1 MQERH
6 LALWLLAVLT
16 IVWGFNWPIMRVG
29 VLGVEPWTFRAFT
42 TVFGGIALLIAAYIG
57 RQRIRVPWDQF
68 RLICLIGPV
77 SIGGWMV
84 FSALGLEHMASGRAA
99 IVAYTMPLWAVIFA
113 RLVLGEAITWRRSVG
128 LAVGLTGMVILIS
141 GDLPAIGES
150 PLGVIYM
157 LCGAVS
163 WGLGTVLFKRAPW
176 RIPVPV
182 IIGWQLLVISVPIT
196 IVAFVTET
204 PRLDYSA
211 WSWFTLAYQIFAG
224 ALIGNY
230 AWAKIV
236 TLLPAGVAA
245 ISSLVI
251 PVIGVLSG
259 AAILGE
265 PVTWRELVALTC
277 VVAALAFVLVRKNTG
292 RHSSNRVGEQD

>member
-1 MQERH
+1 MDDRR
-6 LALWLLAVLT
+6 LAFTLLAVLT
-16 IVWGFNWPIMRVG
+16 VVWGLNWPIMRVG

-42 TVFGGIALLIAAYIG
+42 TVFGGIALLSVAVIG
-57 RQRIRVPWDQF
+57 GQRIRVPRDQLK
-68 RLICLIGPV
+68 LIVMIAPV

-99 IVAYTMPLWAVIFA
+99 IAAYTMPLWAVIFA
-113 RLVLGEAITWRRSVG
+113 RFLLDEPITWRRMLGLGLG
-128 LAVGLTGMVILIS
+128 LAGMAILIG

-150 PLGVIYM
+150 PLGIFYM
-157 LCGAVS
+157 LCGALT

-182 IIGWQLLVISVPIT
+182 IVGWQFIVVAIPIT
-196 IVAFVTET
+196 AIAFLTEAPDFNYT
-204 PRLDYSA
+204 T
-211 WSWFTLAYQIFAG
+211 WSWFTIAYQIFAG

-245 ISSLVI
+245 ISSLLI
-251 PVIGVLSG
+251 PVIGVVSG
-259 AAILGE
+259 ALILSE
-265 PVTWRELVALTC
+265 PITWREIVALIC
-277 VVAALAFVLVRKNTG
+277 VIGALAVVLVGPIAKPKRI
-292 RHSSNRVGEQD
+292 R

>member
-1 MQERH
+1 MQERR
-6 LALWLLAVLT
+6 LALYLLAVLT
-16 IVWGFNWPIMRVG
+16 VVWGLNWPIMKVG
-29 VLGVEPWTFRAFT
+29 IEGVEPWTFRAFT
-42 TVFGGIALLIAAYIG
+42 TVFGGIAMLAAAYVSG
-57 RQRIRVPWDQF
+57 QRIRVPWDQF

-113 RLVLGEAITWRRSVG
+113 RILLGEKITWRRSIG
-128 LAVGLTGMVILIS
+128 LFIGLTGMVILIS

-157 LCGAVS
+157 LCGALT
-163 WGLGTVLFKRAPW
+163 WGAGTVLFKRAPW

-182 IIGWQLLVISVPIT
+182 IIGWQLLVIAVPIT
-196 IVAFVTET
+196 TVAFLTET
-204 PRLDYSA
+204 PRLDYAA
-211 WSWFTLAYQIFAG
+211 WSWFTIAYQIFAG

-245 ISSLVI
+245 ISSLII

-259 AAILGE
+259 AIILGE
-265 PVTWRELVALTC
+265 PVTWRELVALVC
-277 VVAALAFVLVRKNTG
+277 VVAALAFVLVRKREK
-292 RHSSNRVGEQD
+292 RHDVNPVDQQD

>member
-1 MQERH
+1 MDERR
-6 LALWLLAVLT
+6 LAFTLLAALT
-16 IVWGFNWPIMRVG
+16 VVWGLNWPVMRVG

-42 TVFGGIALLIAAYIG
+42 TVFGGLVLLAAAYVNG
-57 RQRIRVPWDQF
+57 QRITVPRDQF
-68 RLICLIGPV
+68 RLICMIAPV

-113 RLVLGEAITWRRSVG
+113 RFLLDEPITWRRVVG
-128 LAVGLTGMVILIS
+128 LATGLAGMVVLIG

-150 PLGVIYM
+150 PLGAIYM
-157 LCGAVS
+157 LCAAVT

-182 IIGWQLLVISVPIT
+182 IVGWQFLVLSVPIT
-196 IVAFVTET
+196 AVALIVET
-204 PRLDYSA
+204 PDFNYTA
-211 WSWFTLAYQIFAG
+211 WSWFTIAYQIFAG

-245 ISSLVI
+245 ISSLLI
-251 PVIGVLSG
+251 PVIGVVSG
-259 AAILGE
+259 ALILGE
-265 PVTWRELVALTC
+265 PVTWRELVALAC
-277 VVAALAFVLVRKNTG
+277 VIGALAVVLIGSGTPTKRT
-292 RHSSNRVGEQD
+292 S

>member
-1 MQERH
+1 MQDRH
-6 LALWLLAVLT
+6 LALWLLAILT

-29 VLGVEPWTFRAFT
+29 VLGVEPWTFRAFS
-42 TVFGGIALLIAAYIG
+42 TVFGGIALLIAAYVG
-57 RQRIRVPWDQF
+57 GQRIRVPWDQF

-113 RLVLGEAITWRRSVG
+113 RLFLGEKITWRRSVG
-128 LAVGLTGMVILIS
+128 LFIGLSGMVILIS

-182 IIGWQLLVISVPIT
+182 IIGWQLLVIAVPIT
-196 IVAFVTET
+196 IVAFLTET

-211 WSWFTLAYQIFAG
+211 WSWFTIAYQIFAG

-251 PVIGVLSG
+251 PVIGVISG
-259 AAILGE
+259 AVILGE
-265 PVTWRELVALTC
+265 PVTWRELVALAC
-277 VVAALAFVLVRKNTG
+277 VVAALAFVLVRKRIG
-292 RHSSNRVGEQD
+292 RHSTNPINEPD